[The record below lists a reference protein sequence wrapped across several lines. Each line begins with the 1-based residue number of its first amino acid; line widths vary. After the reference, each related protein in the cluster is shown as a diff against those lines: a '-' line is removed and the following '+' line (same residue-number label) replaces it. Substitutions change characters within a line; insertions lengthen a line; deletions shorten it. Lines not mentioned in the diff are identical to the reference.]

1 MQLNSNSIS
10 LSDAGKWSRISGNYR
25 LVGLKTWPHIT
36 QDFYLEVVISDGETT
51 LSLFT
56 FKSIQLPV
64 GGMIY
69 IDATFV
75 ENGQRD
81 HWFLTEI
88 RMLSV
93 LEALNS
99 CNFTV
104 DLFRQKECSKMTFG
118 EQLKQLEVP
127 ALLKVKAMF
136 GTRFSNR
143 SKIEELFS
151 FYELGILR
159 KMLSWLLSIEFDSS
173 EKRDY
178 ALCGGMLFL
187 AFNRYL
193 DPTYRL
199 DSSRQRDMQFA
210 EFVDSSIATLAK
222 LDNTLSGHFECLM
235 KHTIP
240 LQVGDSILS
249 EIEFVQA
256 IQLAHFHVVE
266 LYEFQ
271 EERLNGAA

>member
-1 MQLNSNSIS
+1 MQLNSNLIS
-10 LSDAGKWSRISGNYR
+10 LSNAGKFSRVTGNYH
-25 LVGLKTWPHIT
+25 LIKLKTWPHIT
-36 QDFYLEVVISDGETT
+36 QDLFWEVVISDGETT
-51 LSLFT
+51 LSLYT
-56 FKSIQLPV
+56 FKSIQLPI
-64 GGMIY
+64 GGMVY
-69 IDATFV
+69 VDATFV

-81 HWFLTEI
+81 HWVLNEI
-88 RMLSV
+88 RMLNV

-99 CNFTV
+99 YNFKV
-104 DLFRQKECSKMTFG
+104 DLFRQEECSKMTLA
-118 EQLKQLEVP
+118 EQLNQLKVP
-127 ALLKVKAMF
+127 VLLKLKAMF
-136 GTRFSNR
+136 GIRFSNR
-143 SKIEELFS
+143 SKIEEQFS
-151 FYELGILR
+151 FYETDILR
-159 KMLSWLLSIEFDSS
+159 EMLSWLLSIEFDSS

-193 DPTYRL
+193 DPHYSL

-249 EIEFVQA
+249 EIDFIRA

-266 LYEFQ
+266 WNEFQ